1 MCVYGGGLL
10 RVGRH
15 ELLYDSVGHAVH
27 IIVHFVKEVGS
38 DSGDWHGWLG
48 SHSGGIEAN
57 GLVGVSTGLD
67 LALQAFMHLDK

>member
-15 ELLYDSVGHAVH
+15 KLLYDSVGHAVH

-38 DSGDWHGWLG
+38 DSGD
-48 SHSGGIEAN
+48 
-57 GLVGVSTGLD
+57 
-67 LALQAFMHLDK
+67 